1 MALKNL
7 RKKKEELKE
16 MKNSEEAKEKIL
28 KIQKK

>member
-1 MALKNL
+1 MTLKNL

-16 MKNSEEAKEKIL
+16 MKNSEEPKEKIL